1 MVRYISLLLFI
12 GLAWGQDCDDGYV
25 WIDEIPDFVETD
37 YYCFYQED
45 LDVLQSIID
54 SNENLFGQ
62 YPFQTGSQI
71 WENGRL
77 STLEFYWYNQ
87 LTILPDNFGNLSS
100 LKTLWLFF
108 NQLTSLP
115 ESIGNLS
122 SLENFELSWSQITDI
137 PESIGNL
144 SSLKYLTLTS
154 NPLTSVP
161 ESIGYLTNLEGI
173 YLQSNQLTNIPESIS
188 NLSSLQSLHI
198 SDNQLIGIPENI
210 GNLSNLETL
219 HLSGNQIT
227 NIPESIG
234 NLLNLQILYLHSNQL
249 LIVPESICNLNLEWS
264 NQNHFNIHVNQICPP
279 YPECIEDYM
288 GFQDTTNCG
297 QVSIIDETFPVTY
310 NLYNAYPN
318 PFNPITTLRYELPE
332 DAIVNITIYDMM
344 GRQVK
349 TLVNGSQTAG
359 YRTIQWNATNDEDK
373 PVSAGLYLYTI
384 QAGKFRQA
392 KKMVVLK

>member
-12 GLAWGQDCDDGYV
+12 GLAWGQDCDEGYV

-137 PESIGNL
+137 PESI
-144 SSLKYLTLTS
+144 
-154 NPLTSVP
+154 
-161 ESIGYLTNLEGI
+161 
-173 YLQSNQLTNIPESIS
+173 S

-288 GFQDTTNCG
+288 GFQDTTNCE

-318 PFNPITTLRYELPE
+318 PFNPITTIRYDLPE
-332 DAIVNITIYDMM
+332 PSNVNIIIYDML
-344 GRQVK
+344 GRVVSN
-349 TLVNGSQTAG
+349 LVSSTQNAG
-359 YRTIQWNATNDEDK
+359 YKSVQWNATNNEGQ

-384 QAGKFRQA
+384 QAGEFRQT
-392 KKMVVLK
+392 KKMVLLK